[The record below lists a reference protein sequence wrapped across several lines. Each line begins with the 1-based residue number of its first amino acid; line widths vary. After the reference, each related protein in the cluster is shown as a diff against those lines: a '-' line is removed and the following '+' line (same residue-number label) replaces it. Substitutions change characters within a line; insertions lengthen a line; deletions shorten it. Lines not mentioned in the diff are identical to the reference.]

1 MNLIIMKNQLN
12 ERREK
17 EKNCIIF
24 FKMIIMEVIP
34 FIIIIN
40 NTNIIA
46 FFLSFEIII
55 KKERRKT
62 KYLPSSFSLSQKR
75 KGLRRRKWRRK
86 GKKMKCLLRKW

>member
-46 FFLSFEIII
+46 FFSVIW
-55 KKERRKT
+55 
-62 KYLPSSFSLSQKR
+62 KYH
-75 KGLRRRKWRRK
+75 
-86 GKKMKCLLRKW
+86 